1 MDQLPL
7 YSESH
12 GPSSCQVPDN
22 TAENESQLL
31 PPGMLYLAGRFIHSN
46 KPQAPP
52 LYELSH
58 SVGFLGDSDRLVRI
72 ERLDHFVKHHSGAP
86 HVSTRSRHLYNLEHP
101 TMIASP
107 TLQFLADK
115 TSRQSLCSF
124 AIVAFRPSRLSSS
137 TGHRI
142 HRIARG
148 PHRQFICHDILF
160 TAMPAKGDAVTIE
173 WFDSCHLLIA
183 RETDSGHLPSLFVS
197 AELEASTRDALVSAW
212 VLRIWMEQTSNRNK
226 WDRRID
232 EAKRI
237 VMP

>member
-1 MDQLPL
+1 MDQLPS
-7 YSESH
+7 YSDSR
-12 GPSSCQVPDN
+12 GPSACQLSDN
-22 TAENESQLL
+22 AARDKSQLL
-31 PPGMLYLAGRFIHSN
+31 PPAMLYLAGRFIHSS

-58 SVGFLGDSDRLVRI
+58 SVGFLGDTDRLVRI
-72 ERLDHFVKHHSGAP
+72 ERLQHSVRHHSGAP
-86 HVSTRSRHLYNLEHP
+86 HVSTRPRHLYNLEHP
-101 TMIASP
+101 TMFASL
-107 TLQFLADK
+107 TVQFVADK

-124 AIVAFRPSRLSSS
+124 GIVRFRPTRLSSS
-137 TGHRI
+137 TGHRV

-148 PHRQFICHDILF
+148 PDRQFICRDILF

-173 WFDSCHLLIA
+173 WFDSCNLLIA
-183 RETDSGHLPSLFVS
+183 RETDSGELRSLFVS

-212 VLRIWMEQTSNRNK
+212 VLRIWMEQASNRSK
-226 WDRRID
+226 WDKRID